1 MAQQKAVRSF
11 IFEAIKGLRPDEFS
25 ELVRTF
31 QTSYLHNNEAINVDG
46 ANDGGCD
53 IKIFQSKREIKKC
66 VQVTT
71 QKQIELKLKKDLEKV
86 SKMISQ
92 YRYSNKFEFY
102 CSIPISEDKIEEYKK
117 FAIDEHDIELD
128 IYEAKRLS
136 QLNCKEVVDYIYSL
150 HSDVVL
156 KPEQMNIDKA
166 TKTLYD
172 LLANGKDSSDIKN
185 SLVDSVIIS
194 ILYEKA
200 PIDSL
205 ELKNE
210 LENRLGKNLPD
221 ILHSVNN
228 LKTDRRIIKVPDNHN
243 LIQLSELEYGNV
255 KEILANSRKA
265 EKDFCD
271 SFAEILAKYQIDYNG
286 EILNELKHLYQ
297 YHYSNDI
304 DDNTQSDESE
314 NLAVFES
321 FKKYLLNIID
331 DKEDICKL
339 IQEIS
344 TLCSSNNY
352 LNKISASESFL
363 SLYKSNQLER
373 YLNQKQKD
381 IYLDTPTFVYL
392 LCSYYGVDNNDWDN
406 PFYRSMKSL
415 IKLKDTYPDKISF
428 YITQNYLGEVAGEIK
443 KALIFSQF
451 ESYPFFKDM
460 GGTRNTLFNYYEYLK
475 HSNLFDN
482 NDNIEDF
489 KDFIYSL
496 GLDNTNPNDSRF
508 FKDANQFLSQVAEDY
523 EISIINWSQNDK
535 YAEFKVAYEK
545 ILLSNS
551 KNKSEMAVR
560 NDVNQVIVSLEHDR
574 DTDCYLTTWDTT
586 IHLLRDKVLSED
598 EHLKYSYFII
608 CNPAKLSNR
617 IALESFNIDGSAL
630 TNDIFAYADKRYDI
644 SNRVKSLLEL
654 IAPFLKGDGSKNIFR
669 KLGRIRREQIELR
682 GSEVGDGKEEK
693 NLPIEE
699 IFMLLIPNKNK
710 EKEDKNI
717 MAKFSLFMSSEEN
730 SDYIIDIINQISGLK
745 DYKMYD
751 FTEYFDKIKSID
763 LSGLSEGIEAYEKTT

>member
-11 IFEAIKGLRPDEFS
+11 ILEAIKGLRPDEFS

-265 EKDFCD
+265 EKDFCE

-314 NLAVFES
+314 DLAVFES

-373 YLNQKQKD
+373 YLNQKHKD

-392 LCSYYGVDNNDWDN
+392 LCSYYGVANNDWDN

-415 IKLKDTYPDKISF
+415 IKLKANYPDKISL

-443 KALIFSQF
+443 KALVFSQF
-451 ESYPFFKDM
+451 ESYPCFKDM

-475 HSNLFDN
+475 HYELFDKD
-482 NDNIEDF
+482 DNIENF

-496 GLDNTNPNDSRF
+496 GLDNTNPNDYSF
-508 FKDANQFLSQVAEDY
+508 FKGANQFLCQVAENYD
-523 EISIINWSQNDK
+523 IDIINWSQNDK
-535 YAEFKVAYEK
+535 YADFKVTYEK
-545 ILLSNS
+545 MLLANS
-551 KNKSEMAVR
+551 KNKSETAIR
-560 NDVNQVIVSLEHDR
+560 NDVNQVIVSLEHDK
-574 DTDCYLTTWDTT
+574 DADCYLITWDTT
-586 IHLLRDKVLSED
+586 IHLLRDKVLSEN
-598 EHLKYSYFII
+598 EHLKYSYFFI

-617 IALESFNIDGSAL
+617 IALENFNIDGSAL

-654 IAPFLKGDGSKNIFR
+654 IAPFLKGDGSEKIFR
-669 KLGRIRREQIELR
+669 KLGRIRKEQIELR
-682 GSEVGDGKEEK
+682 GSEVGNEKEEK
-693 NLPIEE
+693 CLPIEE
-699 IFMLLIPNKNK
+699 IFMLLIPNKDK

-717 MAKFSLFMSSEEN
+717 MEKFSVFMSSEEN
-730 SDYIIDIINQISGLK
+730 SDYIINIINQISKLK

-751 FTEYFDKIKSID
+751 FTEYFGKIKSID
-763 LSGLSEGIEAYEKTT
+763 LFGLNEE

>member
-1 MAQQKAVRSF
+1 MAQQKVVRSF
-11 IFEAIKGLRPDEFS
+11 ILEAIKGLKSDEFS
-25 ELVRTF
+25 ELVCIF
-31 QTSYLHNNEAINVDG
+31 QTSYLHNDEAINVDG

-53 IKIFQSKREIKKC
+53 IKVFQNKREIKKC

-71 QKQIELKLKKDLEKV
+71 QKQIELKLKRDLEKV

-92 YRYSNKFEFY
+92 YGYSNKFEFY

-117 FAIDEHDIELD
+117 LAIDEHDIELD

-136 QLNCKEVVDYIYSL
+136 QLKCNEVVDYIYSL

-156 KPEQMNIDKA
+156 KPEQMDIDMA
-166 TKTLYD
+166 TRTLYD

-200 PIDSL
+200 PIDISGL
-205 ELKNE
+205 NIE

-221 ILHSVNN
+221 ILLHSINS
-228 LKTDRRIIKVPDNHN
+228 LKSDQRVIKDPDNDN
-243 LIQLSELEYGNV
+243 FIQLSELERGNV
-255 KEILANSRKA
+255 KEILANSRKV
-265 EKDFCD
+265 EKDFCN
-271 SFAEILAKYQIDYNG
+271 SFAEILAKYQIDYN
-286 EILNELKHLYQ
+286 EEVLNKLKHLYKNN
-297 YHYSNDI
+297 YSNDI
-304 DDNTQSDESE
+304 DNNTQRDESSDF
-314 NLAVFES
+314 AIFES

-331 DKEDICKL
+331 DKENIDKL

-344 TLCSSNNY
+344 SLCSSNNY

-363 SLYKSNQLER
+363 SLYKSNKLEQ
-373 YLNQKQKD
+373 YLSQKHKD

-415 IKLKDTYPDKISF
+415 IKLKDNYPDKISF

-443 KALIFSQF
+443 KALVFSQF
-451 ESYPFFKDM
+451 ESYPCFNDM
-460 GGTRNTLFNYYEYLK
+460 GGTSNTLFNYYEYLK
-475 HSNLFDN
+475 HSELFDKG
-482 NDNIEDF
+482 DNIENF

-496 GLDNTNPNDSRF
+496 GLNNTNPNDSRF
-508 FKDANQFLSQVAEDY
+508 FKDTNQFLSQVAKDY
-523 EISIINWSQNDK
+523 DICMINWSQNDK

-545 ILLSNS
+545 MLLANS
-551 KNKSEMAVR
+551 KNKSEMAIC

-574 DTDCYLTTWDTT
+574 DTDCYLITWDTT

-598 EHLKYSYFII
+598 EHLKYSYFFI

-617 IALESFNIDGSAL
+617 IALENFNIDGSAL

-644 SNRVKSLLEL
+644 SNRVKSLLEI
-654 IAPFLKGDGSKNIFR
+654 IAPFLKGDGNKNIFR
-669 KLGRIRREQIELR
+669 KLGRIRKEQIELR
-682 GSEVGDGKEEK
+682 GSEVGNEREEK
-693 NLPIEE
+693 GLPIEE
-699 IFMLLIPNKNK
+699 IFMLLIPNKDK
-710 EKEDKNI
+710 EKEDENI
-717 MAKFSLFMSSEEN
+717 MEKFSVFMSSEEN
-730 SDYIIDIINQISGLK
+730 SDYIIDIIDQISKQK

-751 FTEYFDKIKSID
+751 FTEYFGKIKSID
-763 LSGLSEGIEAYEKTT
+763 LSGLNVE

>member
-11 IFEAIKGLRPDEFS
+11 ILEAIKGLKSDEFS
-25 ELVRTF
+25 ELVCIF
-31 QTSYLHNNEAINVDG
+31 QTSYLHNDEAINVDG

-53 IKIFQSKREIKKC
+53 IKIFQNKREIKKC

-71 QKQIELKLKKDLEKV
+71 QKQIELKLKRDLEKV
-86 SKMISQ
+86 SKTISQ
-92 YRYSNKFEFY
+92 YGYSNKFEFY

-117 FAIDEHDIELD
+117 LAIDEHDIELD

-136 QLNCKEVVDYIYSL
+136 QLNCKEIIDYIYSL

-166 TKTLYD
+166 TRTLYD

-205 ELKNE
+205 GLKKE
-210 LENRLGKNLPD
+210 LENRLGKNIPD
-221 ILHSVNN
+221 ILHSLNS
-228 LKTDRRIIKVPDNHN
+228 LKTDQRIIKFPDDHN

-255 KEILANSRKA
+255 TEILAHSRKA

-271 SFAEILAKYQIDYNG
+271 SFAEILAKFQIDYN
-286 EILNELKHLYQ
+286 EEVLNKLKHLYKNN
-297 YHYSNDI
+297 YSNDI
-304 DDNTQSDESE
+304 DNNTQRDESSDF
-314 NLAVFES
+314 AIFES
-321 FKKYLLNIID
+321 FKKDLLNIMD
-331 DKEDICKL
+331 DKENIDKL

-344 TLCSSNNY
+344 SLCSSNNY

-363 SLYKSNQLER
+363 SLYKSNQLEQ
-373 YLNQKQKD
+373 YLSQKHKD

-415 IKLKDTYPDKISF
+415 IKLKDNYPDKISF

-443 KALIFSQF
+443 KALVFSQF
-451 ESYPFFKDM
+451 ESYPCFNDM

-475 HSNLFDN
+475 HSELFDKG
-482 NDNIEDF
+482 DNIENF

-508 FKDANQFLSQVAEDY
+508 FKDTIQFLSQVAEDY
-523 EISIINWSQNDK
+523 DISMINWSQNDK

-545 ILLSNS
+545 MLLANS
-551 KNKSEMAVR
+551 KNKSEMAIC

-574 DTDCYLTTWDTT
+574 DTDCYLITWDTT

-598 EHLKYSYFII
+598 EHLKYSYFFI

-617 IALESFNIDGSAL
+617 IALENFNIDGSAL

-644 SNRVKSLLEL
+644 SNRVKSLLEI

-669 KLGRIRREQIELR
+669 KLGRIRKEQIELR
-682 GSEVGDGKEEK
+682 GSEVGNEKEEK
-693 NLPIEE
+693 SLPIEE
-699 IFMLLIPNKNK
+699 IFMLLIPNKDK
-710 EKEDKNI
+710 EKEDENI
-717 MAKFSLFMSSEEN
+717 MEKFSVFMSSEEN
-730 SDYIIDIINQISGLK
+730 SNYIIDIIDQISKQK

-751 FTEYFDKIKSID
+751 FTEYFGKIKSID
-763 LSGLSEGIEAYEKTT
+763 LSGLNVE

>member
-545 ILLSNS
+545 ILLANS

-654 IAPFLKGDGSKNIFR
+654 IAPFLKGSGSKKIFR
-669 KLGRIRREQIELR
+669 NLGRIRKEQIELR

>member
-11 IFEAIKGLRPDEFS
+11 ILEAIKGLKSDEFN
-25 ELVRTF
+25 ELVCIF

-53 IKIFQSKREIKKC
+53 IKVFQNKREIKKC
-66 VQVTT
+66 VQVTI
-71 QKQIELKLKKDLEKV
+71 QKKIDLKLKKDLEKV

-92 YRYSNKFEFY
+92 YGYSNKFEFY
-102 CSIPISEDKIEEYKK
+102 CSIPISEDKIEKYKK
-117 FAIDEHDIELD
+117 LAIDEHDIELD

-136 QLNCKEVVDYIYSL
+136 ELDCKEVADYIYSL
-150 HSDVVL
+150 HTGMVL

-166 TKTLYD
+166 TRTLYD

-205 ELKNE
+205 GLKKE
-210 LENRLGKNLPD
+210 LENRLGKNIPD
-221 ILHSVNN
+221 ILHSVNS
-228 LKTDRRIIKVPDNHN
+228 LKTDQRIIKFPDDHN
-243 LIQLSELEYGNV
+243 LIQLSDLEYGNV
-255 KEILANSRKA
+255 KEILAHSRKA

-271 SFAEILAKYQIDYNG
+271 SFAEILAKFQIDYN
-286 EILNELKHLYQ
+286 EEVLNKLKLLYKNN
-297 YHYSNDI
+297 YSNDI
-304 DDNTQSDESE
+304 DNNTQSDESSD
-314 NLAVFES
+314 LAIFES

-331 DKEDICKL
+331 DKENIDKL

-344 TLCSSNNY
+344 SLCSSNNY

-363 SLYKSNQLER
+363 SLYKSNQLEQ
-373 YLNQKQKD
+373 YLSQKHKD

-415 IKLKDTYPDKISF
+415 IKLKDNYPDKISF

-443 KALIFSQF
+443 KALVFSQF
-451 ESYPFFKDM
+451 ESYPCFKDM

-475 HSNLFDN
+475 HSELFDKD
-482 NDNIEDF
+482 DNIENF

-496 GLDNTNPNDSRF
+496 GLDNTNPNDARF

-523 EISIINWSQNDK
+523 DISMISWSQNDK

-545 ILLSNS
+545 MLLANS
-551 KNKSEMAVR
+551 KNKSEMAIC

-574 DTDCYLTTWDTT
+574 DTDCYLITWDTT

-598 EHLKYSYFII
+598 EHLKYSYCFI

-617 IALESFNIDGSAL
+617 IALENFNIDGSAL

-654 IAPFLKGDGSKNIFR
+654 IAPFLKGDGSKKIFR
-669 KLGRIRREQIELR
+669 KLGRIRKEQIELR
-682 GSEVGDGKEEK
+682 GSEVGNEKEEK
-693 NLPIEE
+693 SLPIEE
-699 IFMLLIPNKNK
+699 IFMLLIPNKDK

-717 MAKFSLFMSSEEN
+717 MEKFSVFMSSEEN
-730 SDYIIDIINQISGLK
+730 SDYIINIIDQISELK

-751 FTEYFDKIKSID
+751 FTEYFGKIKSID
-763 LSGLSEGIEAYEKTT
+763 LSGLNEE

>member
-11 IFEAIKGLRPDEFS
+11 ILEAIKGLRPDEFS

-136 QLNCKEVVDYIYSL
+136 QLNCKEIVDYIYSL

-508 FKDANQFLSQVAEDY
+508 FKDANQFLSQVAKDY

-535 YAEFKVAYEK
+535 YVEFKVAYEK
-545 ILLSNS
+545 ILLANS

-654 IAPFLKGDGSKNIFR
+654 IAPFLKGSGSKKIFR
-669 KLGRIRREQIELR
+669 KLGRIRKEQIELR

-730 SDYIIDIINQISGLK
+730 SDYIIDIINQISDLK

>member
-1 MAQQKAVRSF
+1 MAQQKVVRSF
-11 IFEAIKGLRPDEFS
+11 ILEAIKGLKSDEFS
-25 ELVRTF
+25 ELVCIF
-31 QTSYLHNNEAINVDG
+31 QTSYLHNDEAINVDG

-53 IKIFQSKREIKKC
+53 IKVFQNKREIKKC

-71 QKQIELKLKKDLEKV
+71 QKQIELKLKRDLEKV

-92 YRYSNKFEFY
+92 YGYSNKFEFY

-117 FAIDEHDIELD
+117 LAIDEHDIELD

-136 QLNCKEVVDYIYSL
+136 QLKCNEVVDYIYSL

-156 KPEQMNIDKA
+156 KPEQMDIDMA
-166 TKTLYD
+166 TRTLYD

-200 PIDSL
+200 PIDISGL
-205 ELKNE
+205 NIE

-221 ILHSVNN
+221 ILLHSINS
-228 LKTDRRIIKVPDNHN
+228 LKSDQRVIKDPDNDN
-243 LIQLSELEYGNV
+243 FIQLSELERGNV
-255 KEILANSRKA
+255 KEILANSRKV
-265 EKDFCD
+265 EKDFCN
-271 SFAEILAKYQIDYNG
+271 SFAEILAKYQIDYN
-286 EILNELKHLYQ
+286 EEVLNKLKNLYKNN
-297 YHYSNDI
+297 YSNDI
-304 DDNTQSDESE
+304 DNNTQRDESSDF
-314 NLAVFES
+314 AIFES

-331 DKEDICKL
+331 DKENIDKL

-344 TLCSSNNY
+344 SLCSSNNY

-363 SLYKSNQLER
+363 SLYKSNQLEQ
-373 YLNQKQKD
+373 YLSQKHKD

-415 IKLKDTYPDKISF
+415 IKLKDNYPDKISF

-443 KALIFSQF
+443 KALVFSQF
-451 ESYPFFKDM
+451 ESYPCFNDM

-475 HSNLFDN
+475 HSELFDKG
-482 NDNIEDF
+482 DNIENF

-496 GLDNTNPNDSRF
+496 GLNNTNPNDSRF
-508 FKDANQFLSQVAEDY
+508 FKDTNQFLSQVAKDY
-523 EISIINWSQNDK
+523 DICMINWSQNDK

-545 ILLSNS
+545 MLLANS
-551 KNKSEMAVR
+551 KNKSEMAIC

-574 DTDCYLTTWDTT
+574 DTDCYLITWDTT

-598 EHLKYSYFII
+598 EHLKYSYFFI

-617 IALESFNIDGSAL
+617 IALENFNIDGSAL

-644 SNRVKSLLEL
+644 SNRVKSLLEI
-654 IAPFLKGDGSKNIFR
+654 IAPFLKGDGNKNIFR
-669 KLGRIRREQIELR
+669 KLGRIRKEQIELR
-682 GSEVGDGKEEK
+682 GSEVGNEREEK
-693 NLPIEE
+693 GLPIEE
-699 IFMLLIPNKNK
+699 IFMLLIPNKDK
-710 EKEDKNI
+710 EKEDENI
-717 MAKFSLFMSSEEN
+717 MEKFSVFMSSEEN
-730 SDYIIDIINQISGLK
+730 SDYIIDIIDQISKQK

-751 FTEYFDKIKSID
+751 FTEYFGKIKSID
-763 LSGLSEGIEAYEKTT
+763 LSGLNVE

>member
-11 IFEAIKGLRPDEFS
+11 ILEAIKGLKSDEFN
-25 ELVRTF
+25 ELVCIF

-53 IKIFQSKREIKKC
+53 IKVFQNKREIKKC
-66 VQVTT
+66 VQVTI
-71 QKQIELKLKKDLEKV
+71 QKKIDLKLKKDLEKV

-92 YRYSNKFEFY
+92 YGYSNKFEFY
-102 CSIPISEDKIEEYKK
+102 CSIPISEDKIEKYKK
-117 FAIDEHDIELD
+117 LAIDEHDIELD

-136 QLNCKEVVDYIYSL
+136 ELDCKEVADYIYSL
-150 HSDVVL
+150 HTGMVL

-166 TKTLYD
+166 TRTLYD

-205 ELKNE
+205 GLKKE
-210 LENRLGKNLPD
+210 LENRLGKNIPD
-221 ILHSVNN
+221 ILHSVNS
-228 LKTDRRIIKVPDNHN
+228 LKTDQRIIKFPDDHN
-243 LIQLSELEYGNV
+243 LIQLSDLEYGNV
-255 KEILANSRKA
+255 KEILAHSRKA

-271 SFAEILAKYQIDYNG
+271 SFAEILAKFQIDYN
-286 EILNELKHLYQ
+286 EEVLNKLKLLYKNN
-297 YHYSNDI
+297 YSNDI
-304 DDNTQSDESE
+304 DNNTQSDESSD
-314 NLAVFES
+314 LAIFES

-331 DKEDICKL
+331 DKENIDKL

-344 TLCSSNNY
+344 SLCSSNNY

-363 SLYKSNQLER
+363 SLYKSNQLEQ
-373 YLNQKQKD
+373 YLSQKHKD

-415 IKLKDTYPDKISF
+415 IKLKDNYPDKISF

-443 KALIFSQF
+443 KALVFSQF
-451 ESYPFFKDM
+451 ESYPCFKDM

-475 HSNLFDN
+475 HSELFDKD
-482 NDNIEDF
+482 DNIENF

-496 GLDNTNPNDSRF
+496 GLDNTNPNDARF

-523 EISIINWSQNDK
+523 DISMISWSQNDK

-545 ILLSNS
+545 MLLANS
-551 KNKSEMAVR
+551 KNKSEMAIC

-574 DTDCYLTTWDTT
+574 DTDCYLITWDTT

-598 EHLKYSYFII
+598 EHLKYSYFFI

-617 IALESFNIDGSAL
+617 IALENFNIDGSAL

-654 IAPFLKGDGSKNIFR
+654 IAPFLKGDGSKKIFR
-669 KLGRIRREQIELR
+669 KLGRIRKEQIELR
-682 GSEVGDGKEEK
+682 GSEVGNEKEEK
-693 NLPIEE
+693 SLPIEE
-699 IFMLLIPNKNK
+699 IFMLLIPNKDK

-717 MAKFSLFMSSEEN
+717 MEKFSVFMSSEEN
-730 SDYIIDIINQISGLK
+730 SDYIINIIDQISELK

-751 FTEYFDKIKSID
+751 FTEYFGKIKSID
-763 LSGLSEGIEAYEKTT
+763 LSGLNEE

>member
-1 MAQQKAVRSF
+1 MAQQKAKRSF
-11 IFEAIKGLRPDEFS
+11 ILEAIKGLKSDEFS
-25 ELVRTF
+25 ELVCIF

-53 IKIFQSKREIKKC
+53 IKVFQNKREIKKC

-71 QKQIELKLKKDLEKV
+71 QKQVELKLKRDLEKV

-92 YRYSNKFEFY
+92 YGYSNKFEFY
-102 CSIPISEDKIEEYKK
+102 CSIPISEDKIEKYKK
-117 FAIDEHDIELD
+117 LAIDEHDIELD

-136 QLNCKEVVDYIYSL
+136 QLNCKEIIDYIYSL
-150 HSDVVL
+150 HSDAVL

-166 TKTLYD
+166 TRTLYD

-205 ELKNE
+205 GLKKE
-210 LENRLGKNLPD
+210 LENRLGKNIPD
-221 ILHSVNN
+221 ILHSINS
-228 LKTDRRIIKVPDNHN
+228 LKTDQRIIKFPNDHN

-255 KEILANSRKA
+255 KEILAHSRKA

-271 SFAEILAKYQIDYNG
+271 SFAEILAKFQIDYN
-286 EILNELKHLYQ
+286 EEVLNKLKHLYKNN
-297 YHYSNDI
+297 YSNDI
-304 DDNTQSDESE
+304 DNNTQRDESSDF
-314 NLAVFES
+314 AIFES

-331 DKEDICKL
+331 DKENIDKL

-344 TLCSSNNY
+344 SLCSSNNY

-363 SLYKSNQLER
+363 SLYKSNQLEQ
-373 YLNQKQKD
+373 YLSQKHKD

-415 IKLKDTYPDKISF
+415 IKLKDNYPDKISF

-443 KALIFSQF
+443 KALVFSQF
-451 ESYPFFKDM
+451 ESYPCFNDM

-475 HSNLFDN
+475 HSELFDKG
-482 NDNIEDF
+482 DNIENF

-508 FKDANQFLSQVAEDY
+508 FKDTNQFLSQVAEDY
-523 EISIINWSQNDK
+523 DISMINWSKNDK

-545 ILLSNS
+545 MLLANS
-551 KNKSEMAVR
+551 KNKSEMAIC

-574 DTDCYLTTWDTT
+574 DTDCYLITWDTT

-598 EHLKYSYFII
+598 EHLKYSYFFI

-617 IALESFNIDGSAL
+617 IALENFNIDGSAL

-644 SNRVKSLLEL
+644 SNRVKSLLEI

-669 KLGRIRREQIELR
+669 KLGRIRKEQIELR
-682 GSEVGDGKEEK
+682 GSEVGNEKEEK
-693 NLPIEE
+693 SLPIEE
-699 IFMLLIPNKNK
+699 IFMLLIPNKDK
-710 EKEDKNI
+710 EKEDENI
-717 MAKFSLFMSSEEN
+717 MEKFSVFMSSKEN
-730 SDYIIDIINQISGLK
+730 SDYIIDIIDQISKQK

-751 FTEYFDKIKSID
+751 FTEYFGKIKSID
-763 LSGLSEGIEAYEKTT
+763 LSGLNVE

>member
-1 MAQQKAVRSF
+1 MAQQKAKRSF
-11 IFEAIKGLRPDEFS
+11 ILEAIKGLKSDEFS
-25 ELVRTF
+25 ELVCIF

-53 IKIFQSKREIKKC
+53 IKVFQNKREIKKC

-71 QKQIELKLKKDLEKV
+71 QKQIELKLKRDLEKV

-92 YRYSNKFEFY
+92 YGYSNKFEFY
-102 CSIPISEDKIEEYKK
+102 CSIPISEDKIEKYKK
-117 FAIDEHDIELD
+117 LAIDEHDIELD

-136 QLNCKEVVDYIYSL
+136 QLNCKEIIDYIYSL

-166 TKTLYD
+166 TRTLYD

-205 ELKNE
+205 ELKKE
-210 LENRLGKNLPD
+210 LENRLGKNIPD
-221 ILHSVNN
+221 ILHSVNS
-228 LKTDRRIIKVPDNHN
+228 LKTDQRIIKFPDDHN
-243 LIQLSELEYGNV
+243 LIQLSELEYENV
-255 KEILANSRKA
+255 KEILAHSRKA

-271 SFAEILAKYQIDYNG
+271 SFAEILAKFQIDYN
-286 EILNELKHLYQ
+286 EEVLNKLKFLYKNN
-297 YHYSNDI
+297 YSNDI
-304 DDNTQSDESE
+304 DNNTQSDESSD
-314 NLAVFES
+314 LAIFES

-331 DKEDICKL
+331 DKENIDKL

-344 TLCSSNNY
+344 SLCSSNNY

-363 SLYKSNQLER
+363 SLYKSNQLEQ
-373 YLNQKQKD
+373 YLSQKHKD

-392 LCSYYGVDNNDWDN
+392 LCSHYGVDNNDWDN

-415 IKLKDTYPDKISF
+415 IKLKDNYPDKISF

-443 KALIFSQF
+443 KALVFSQF
-451 ESYPFFKDM
+451 ESYPCFKDM

-475 HSNLFDN
+475 HSELFDKG
-482 NDNIEDF
+482 DNIENF

-508 FKDANQFLSQVAEDY
+508 FKDANQFLSQVAECYD
-523 EISIINWSQNDK
+523 ISMINWSQNDK
-535 YAEFKVAYEK
+535 YAEFKVTYEK
-545 ILLSNS
+545 MLLANS
-551 KNKSEMAVR
+551 KNKSEMAIC

-574 DTDCYLTTWDTT
+574 DTDCYLITWDTT

-598 EHLKYSYFII
+598 EHLKYSYFFI

-617 IALESFNIDGSAL
+617 IALENFNIDGSAL

-654 IAPFLKGDGSKNIFR
+654 IAPFLKGDGGKKIFR
-669 KLGRIRREQIELR
+669 KLGRIRKEQIELR
-682 GSEVGDGKEEK
+682 GSEVGNEKEEK
-693 NLPIEE
+693 SLPIED
-699 IFMLLIPNKNK
+699 IFMLLIPNKDK

-717 MAKFSLFMSSEEN
+717 MEKFSVFISSEEN
-730 SDYIIDIINQISGLK
+730 SDYIINIINQISKQK

-751 FTEYFDKIKSID
+751 FTEYFGKIKSID
-763 LSGLSEGIEAYEKTT
+763 LSGLNEE

>member
-1 MAQQKAVRSF
+1 MAQQKAKRSF
-11 IFEAIKGLRPDEFS
+11 ILEAIKGLKSDEFS
-25 ELVRTF
+25 ELVCIF

-53 IKIFQSKREIKKC
+53 IKVFQNKREIKKC

-92 YRYSNKFEFY
+92 YDYSNKFEFY
-102 CSIPISEDKIEEYKK
+102 CSIPISEDKIEKYKK
-117 FAIDEHDIELD
+117 LAIDEHDIELD

-136 QLNCKEVVDYIYSL
+136 ELDCKEVADYIYSL
-150 HSDVVL
+150 HAGMVL

-166 TKTLYD
+166 TRTLYD

-205 ELKNE
+205 GLKKE

-221 ILHSVNN
+221 ILHSVNS
-228 LKTDRRIIKVPDNHN
+228 LKTDQRIIKFPDDHN

-255 KEILANSRKA
+255 KEILAHSRKA

-271 SFAEILAKYQIDYNG
+271 SFAEILAKFQIDYN
-286 EILNELKHLYQ
+286 EEVLNKLKLLYKNN
-297 YHYSNDI
+297 YSNDI
-304 DDNTQSDESE
+304 DNNTQSDESSD
-314 NLAVFES
+314 LAIFES

-331 DKEDICKL
+331 DKENIDKL

-344 TLCSSNNY
+344 SLCSSNNY

-363 SLYKSNQLER
+363 SLYKSNQLEQ
-373 YLNQKQKD
+373 YLSQKHKD

-406 PFYRSMKSL
+406 PFYRSMKRL
-415 IKLKDTYPDKISF
+415 IKLKDNYSDKISF

-443 KALIFSQF
+443 KALVFSQF
-451 ESYPFFKDM
+451 ESYPCFKDM

-475 HSNLFDN
+475 HCELFDKG
-482 NDNIEDF
+482 DNIENF

-523 EISIINWSQNDK
+523 DISMINWSQNDK

-545 ILLSNS
+545 MLLANS
-551 KNKSEMAVR
+551 KNKSEMAIC

-574 DTDCYLTTWDTT
+574 DTDCYLITWDTT

-598 EHLKYSYFII
+598 EHLKYSYFFI

-617 IALESFNIDGSAL
+617 IALENFNIDGSAL

-654 IAPFLKGDGSKNIFR
+654 IAPFLKGDGSKKIFR
-669 KLGRIRREQIELR
+669 KLGRIRKEQIELR
-682 GSEVGDGKEEK
+682 GSEVGNEKEEK
-693 NLPIEE
+693 SLPIED
-699 IFMLLIPNKNK
+699 IFMLLIPNKDK

-717 MAKFSLFMSSEEN
+717 MEKFSVFMSSEEN
-730 SDYIIDIINQISGLK
+730 SDYIINIINQISKLK

-751 FTEYFDKIKSID
+751 FTEYFGKIKSID
-763 LSGLSEGIEAYEKTT
+763 LSGLNEE

>member
-11 IFEAIKGLRPDEFS
+11 ILEAIKGLKSDEFN
-25 ELVRTF
+25 ELVCIF

-53 IKIFQSKREIKKC
+53 IKVFQNKREIKKC
-66 VQVTT
+66 VQVTI
-71 QKQIELKLKKDLEKV
+71 QKKIDLKLKKDLEKV

-92 YRYSNKFEFY
+92 YGYSNKFEFY
-102 CSIPISEDKIEEYKK
+102 CSIPISEDKIEKYKK
-117 FAIDEHDIELD
+117 LAIDEHDIELD

-136 QLNCKEVVDYIYSL
+136 ELDCKEVADYIYSL
-150 HSDVVL
+150 HTGMVL

-166 TKTLYD
+166 TRTLYD

-205 ELKNE
+205 GLKKE
-210 LENRLGKNLPD
+210 LENRLGKNIPD
-221 ILHSVNN
+221 ILHSVNS
-228 LKTDRRIIKVPDNHN
+228 LKTDQRIIKFPDDHN
-243 LIQLSELEYGNV
+243 LIQLSDLEYGNV
-255 KEILANSRKA
+255 KEILAHSRKA

-271 SFAEILAKYQIDYNG
+271 SFAEILAKFQIDYN
-286 EILNELKHLYQ
+286 EEVLNKLKLLYKNN
-297 YHYSNDI
+297 YSNDI
-304 DDNTQSDESE
+304 DNNTQSDESSD
-314 NLAVFES
+314 LAIFES

-331 DKEDICKL
+331 DKENIDKL

-344 TLCSSNNY
+344 SLCSSNNY

-373 YLNQKQKD
+373 YLSQKHKD

-415 IKLKDTYPDKISF
+415 IKLKDNYPDKISF

-443 KALIFSQF
+443 KALVFSQF
-451 ESYPFFKDM
+451 ESYPCFKDM

-475 HSNLFDN
+475 HSKLFDKS
-482 NDNIEDF
+482 DNIEDF
-489 KDFIYSL
+489 KDFIFSL
-496 GLDNTNPNDSRF
+496 GLDNTNPNDSSF
-508 FKDANQFLSQVAEDY
+508 FKDTNKYLSQVARN
-523 EISIINWSQNDK
+523 SGININTWSQNDK
-535 YAEFKVAYEK
+535 YAEYKVAYEK
-545 ILLSNS
+545 ILLANS

-560 NDVNQVIVSLEHDR
+560 NDVNQVIASLEHDR
-574 DTDCYLTTWDTT
+574 DADCYLTTWDTT

-617 IALESFNIDGSAL
+617 IALENFNIAGSAL
-630 TNDIFAYADKRYDI
+630 TNDIFAYADKRYGI

-654 IAPFLKGDGSKNIFR
+654 IAPFLNGDGGKKIFTR
-669 KLGRIRREQIELR
+669 LGRIRKKQIELR
-682 GSEVGDGKEEK
+682 GSEVGNEKEEK
-693 NLPIEE
+693 SLPIEE
-699 IFMLLIPNKNK
+699 IFILLIPNKDK
-710 EKEDKNI
+710 EKEDKDI
-717 MAKFSLFMSSEEN
+717 MEKFSVFMSSEEN
-730 SDYIIDIINQISGLK
+730 SDYIINIINQISKLK
-745 DYKMYD
+745 DYRAYD
-751 FTEYFDKIKSID
+751 LTEYFDKIKSIN
-763 LSGLSEGIEAYEKTT
+763 LSGLSERNRIV

>member
-11 IFEAIKGLRPDEFS
+11 ILEAIKGLRPDEFS

-92 YRYSNKFEFY
+92 YGYSNKFEFY
-102 CSIPISEDKIEEYKK
+102 CSIPISEDKIEKYKK
-117 FAIDEHDIELD
+117 LAIDEHDIELD

-136 QLNCKEVVDYIYSL
+136 ELDCKEVADYIYSL
-150 HSDVVL
+150 HTGMVL

-166 TKTLYD
+166 TRTLYD

-205 ELKNE
+205 GLKKE
-210 LENRLGKNLPD
+210 LENRLGKNIPD
-221 ILHSVNN
+221 ILHSVNS
-228 LKTDRRIIKVPDNHN
+228 LKTDQRIIKFPDDHN
-243 LIQLSELEYGNV
+243 LIQLSDLEYGNV
-255 KEILANSRKA
+255 KEILAHSRKA

-271 SFAEILAKYQIDYNG
+271 SFAEILAKFQIDYN
-286 EILNELKHLYQ
+286 EEVLNKLKLLYKNN
-297 YHYSNDI
+297 YSNDI
-304 DDNTQSDESE
+304 DNNTQSDESSD
-314 NLAVFES
+314 LAIFES

-331 DKEDICKL
+331 DKENIDKL

-344 TLCSSNNY
+344 SLCSSNNY

-363 SLYKSNQLER
+363 SLYKSNQLEQ
-373 YLNQKQKD
+373 YLSQKHKD

-415 IKLKDTYPDKISF
+415 IKLKDNYPDKISF

-443 KALIFSQF
+443 KALVFSQF
-451 ESYPFFKDM
+451 ESYPCFKDM

-475 HSNLFDN
+475 HSELFDKD
-482 NDNIEDF
+482 DNIENF

-496 GLDNTNPNDSRF
+496 GLDNTNPNDARF

-523 EISIINWSQNDK
+523 DISMISWSQNDK

-545 ILLSNS
+545 MLLANS
-551 KNKSEMAVR
+551 KNKSEMAIC

-574 DTDCYLTTWDTT
+574 DTDCYLITWDTT

-598 EHLKYSYFII
+598 EHLKYSYFFI

-617 IALESFNIDGSAL
+617 IALENFNIDGSAL

-654 IAPFLKGDGSKNIFR
+654 IAPFLKGDGSKKIFR
-669 KLGRIRREQIELR
+669 KLGRIRKEQIELR
-682 GSEVGDGKEEK
+682 GSEVGNEKEEK
-693 NLPIEE
+693 SLPIEE
-699 IFMLLIPNKNK
+699 IFMLLIPNKDK

-717 MAKFSLFMSSEEN
+717 MEKFSVFMSSEEN
-730 SDYIIDIINQISGLK
+730 SDYIINIINQISKLK

-751 FTEYFDKIKSID
+751 FTEYFGKIKSID
-763 LSGLSEGIEAYEKTT
+763 LFGLNEE

>member
-11 IFEAIKGLRPDEFS
+11 ILEAIKGLRPDEFS

-200 PIDSL
+200 PIDRL

-508 FKDANQFLSQVAEDY
+508 FKDVNQFLSQVAKDY

-535 YAEFKVAYEK
+535 YAGFKVAYEK
-545 ILLSNS
+545 ILLANS

-654 IAPFLKGDGSKNIFR
+654 IAPFLKGNGSKKIFR
-669 KLGRIRREQIELR
+669 KLGRIRKEQIELR
-682 GSEVGDGKEEK
+682 GSEVGNDKEEK

-699 IFMLLIPNKNK
+699 IFMLLIPNKDK

-717 MAKFSLFMSSEEN
+717 MEKFSVFMSSEKN
-730 SDYIIDIINQISGLK
+730 SDYIINIINQISELK
-745 DYKMYD
+745 DYKTYD

-763 LSGLSEGIEAYEKTT
+763 LYGINEE